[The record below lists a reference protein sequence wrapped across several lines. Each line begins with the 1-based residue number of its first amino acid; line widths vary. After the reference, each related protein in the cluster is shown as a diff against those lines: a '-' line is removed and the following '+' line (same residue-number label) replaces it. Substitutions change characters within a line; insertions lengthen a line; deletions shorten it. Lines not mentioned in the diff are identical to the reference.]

1 MVNARSTDRFD
12 SRMTAPIRIRV
23 IAGAF
28 ALTILVVALASP
40 ASAHDERPQQQKMM
54 TFDADKA
61 VIVPETGMIVT
72 EKDGKLTVEFIP
84 AADRRPKETADLDI
98 AAGDEVGMAMG
109 KKVATVKDLR
119 ALLDSVKPG
128 QEVKIGLRR
137 DGKASIATFKK
148 MDPRDM
154 PQTMVIKRDGGDNPN
169 QDVRPALGVVIEQKG
184 GKVIIAETFPNA
196 PKEMQTGDVVVSIN
210 GTAVKG
216 LKGFSDVFD
225 NVEVGGDVKF
235 VLDRGGKTVTVA
247 IKRPKPQGQ
256 VIVK

>member
-1 MVNARSTDRFD
+1 MVNARVTV
-12 SRMTAPIRIRV
+12 RI
-23 IAGAF
+23 F
-28 ALTILVVALASP
+28 ALAVITVAIAVTVP
-40 ASAHDERPQQQKMM
+40 AFAHDERPQQQQKMM
-54 TFDADKA
+54 RFDADKT

-84 AADRRPKETADLDI
+84 PADQRPKKTADLDI

-109 KKVATVKDLR
+109 KKVTAVKDLR

-137 DGKASIATFKK
+137 DGRASVVTFKK
-148 MDPRDM
+148 MDEKDLPM
-154 PQTMVIKRDGGDNPN
+154 KMVVKRDGGDNPN

-210 GTAVKG
+210 GTAVKD
-216 LKGFSDVFD
+216 LEGFSGVFD

-235 VLDRGGKTVTVA
+235 ELDRGGRKLTVA